1 MTKICLNCN
10 EKYDDSYKFCQNC
23 GAELSEVKGEE
34 KNEKG
39 FFTKVIEKGA
49 ELKEKNDA
57 YYEEK
62 RKKKKLANRTTTEKE
77 YGFYFDDL
85 AEKYKEDAKKADKV
99 YKAYVTSG
107 LSRIEKINGRF
118 LASHLVKLDILNQQN
133 KHLIEQNDR
142 IIEQNDNIIELL
154 TQLVNK

>member
-1 MTKICLNCN
+1 MNV
-10 EKYDDSYKFCQNC
+10 
-23 GAELSEVKGEE
+23 LSTF
-34 KNEKG
+34 KN
-39 FFTKVIEKGA
+39 
-49 ELKEKNDA
+49 
-57 YYEEK
+57 
-62 RKKKKLANRTTTEKE
+62 
-77 YGFYFDDL
+77 DDL

-133 KHLIEQNDR
+133 KHLIEQNNR

-154 TQLVNK
+154 AQLVNK

>member
-1 MTKICLNCN
+1 MNQLYYIL
-10 EKYDDSYKFCQNC
+10 SYR
-23 GAELSEVKGEE
+23 KG
-34 KNEKG
+34 
-39 FFTKVIEKGA
+39 GA

-85 AEKYKEDAKKADKV
+85 AEKYKEEAKKADKV

-133 KHLIEQNDR
+133 KHLIEQND
-142 IIEQNDNIIELL
+142 NIIELL